1 MLDDIDQNILKI
13 LQSQGDITNHE
24 LGERAFISPSQAGR
38 RKARLEEHGYISG
51 YKAKVNAE
59 RVDLKI
65 QAFIQ
70 LALKQHGKTYADHL
84 HTFLQRQDNITNI
97 WTLTGRA
104 DYLLQVYCRDLKELN
119 TLIHDVLLSHDNI
132 AHIESQIVMDHLKDD
147 TGLPLS

>member
-1 MLDDIDQNILKI
+1 MLDEIDQNILKI

-70 LALKQHGKTYADHL
+70 LALKQHGKAYADHQYL
-84 HTFLQRQDNITNI
+84 DPDRA
-97 WTLTGRA
+97 GRLPA
-104 DYLLQVYCRDLKELN
+104 AGLLPRSERAEQLD
-119 TLIHDVLLSHDNI
+119 
-132 AHIESQIVMDHLKDD
+132 
-147 TGLPLS
+147 P